1 MESRCIGSGR
11 KGVPEM
17 VNFDTRSKGNILEKI
32 VKQAGFYVPSVLAIW
47 LNYFDF

>member
-17 VNFDTRSKGNILEKI
+17 VNFDTRSKRNTLEKI
-32 VKQAGFYVPSVLAIW
+32 VRQAGFYVPSVLAIW

>member
-1 MESRCIGSGR
+1 MESKCIGSDR

-17 VNFDTRSKGNILEKI
+17 VNSDTRSKGNILKKI

-47 LNYFDF
+47 LNYFDL